1 MINIFRNLIMIFTGG
16 LLLAGCS
23 LPADPP
29 AEQTL
34 GLALAGTIQQP
45 VGHLDPP
52 TTTKAAE
59 PKKPT
64 SEELEAA
71 EDAKMERR
79 IRSMAHYAAGVAH
92 RERGEHKEAAEEFF
106 QAALIDPA
114 NEKVVMEV
122 VQFLVVSRQK
132 EKLFQLLIKATKDP
146 AAPANIHALLAA
158 AYLERK
164 KPELAKVAAEN
175 AIRKAPKLIVGYKSL
190 IQAYRQ
196 EAKNGANR
204 TGQIRKTLERAMT
217 QTDVPAPYQVELALM
232 LLGYLELDKKATDE
246 LKPKINKLLDE
257 AWADKPKQP
266 LLLENLARAYRGN
279 GIHDKAATVMESLL
293 KILPNNPAVL
303 LETARGHALAGK
315 MDQAKIHLE
324 ALIKKFPKNWQ
335 GHQLRAAIAMDQDE
349 YSLAVKHYRE
359 AIKIRPRM
367 ETIYYD
373 LVSALLSDEKPDDAA
388 EELQKAKN
396 RFQPNFQQAYF
407 TAMIHLQKDEYAQA
421 HKHLL
426 EAEETAKKAD
436 PDRLTHFLYFQ
447 LGSTAERAANFKD
460 AEKYF
465 RKSISIKPDYATA
478 LNYLG
483 YMWADRNENLV
494 EAKKFIGLALVEQ
507 PENPA
512 FLDSMAWVIFREGDF
527 REALRWQLKALKFS
541 KEDDP
546 ELFLHLG
553 EIYHAL
559 KKGAKAREYLNKAL
573 AIKDVDPDIKAKIEA
588 KFKLLD
594 AER

>member
-1 MINIFRNLIMIFTGG
+1 MVFMGG
-16 LLLAGCS
+16 LFLAGCA

-29 AEQTL
+29 IEETL
-34 GLALAGTIQQP
+34 GPALAGAGQQL
-45 VGHLDPP
+45 VANLNPP
-52 TTTKAAE
+52 ATLKPDK

-64 SEELEAA
+64 PEELEAA

-79 IRSMAHYAAGVAH
+79 IRAMAHYAAGVAH
-92 RERGEHKEAAEEFF
+92 RERGEGKEAVEEFY
-106 QAALIDPA
+106 QAALADPT

-122 VQFLVVSRQK
+122 VQFLILSRQK
-132 EKLFQLLIKATKDP
+132 DKLFQLLIKTTKDP
-146 AAPANIHALLAA
+146 EAPANLHALLAA
-158 AYLERK
+158 NYLERK

-175 AIRKAPKLIVGYKSL
+175 AIRKGPKLIVGYRSL
-190 IQAYRQ
+190 VQIYRQ
-196 EAKNGANR
+196 EAKNGAKRNAH
-204 TGQIRKTLERAMT
+204 IRKVLDRAMT
-217 QTDVPAPYQVELALM
+217 QTDVPAPYQVDLALM
-232 LLGYLELDKKATDE
+232 LLGYVEFDKMAADE
-246 LKPKINKLLDE
+246 LRPKISKLLDE

-279 GIHDKAATVMESLL
+279 GTHEKAAAVMESLL
-293 KILPNNPAVL
+293 KMLPNNPAVL
-303 LETARGHALAGK
+303 LETARGHAMAGK
-315 MDQAKIHLE
+315 MDPAKIHLD

-367 ETIYYD
+367 ESIYYD

-388 EELQKAKN
+388 KELQAAKK

-407 TAMIHLQKDEYAQA
+407 TAMIHLQKDEYAKA

-447 LGSTAERAANFKD
+447 LGSTAERAANYKD

-465 RKSISIKPDYATA
+465 RKSIAIKPDYATA

-494 EAKKFIGLALVEQ
+494 EAKKFIGLALKEQ
-507 PENPA
+507 PDNPA
-512 FLDSMAWVIFREGDF
+512 FLDSMAWVIFREGNF
-527 REALRWQLKALKFS
+527 KEALRWQLKALKHA

-553 EIYHAL
+553 EMYHAL
-559 KKGAKAREYLNKAL
+559 KNEAKAREFLNKAL
-573 AIKDVDPDIKAKIEA
+573 GVKDVEADMKAKIEA
-588 KFKLLD
+588 KIKALSVD
-594 AER
+594 K

>member
-1 MINIFRNLIMIFTGG
+1 MVVVGG
-16 LLLAGCS
+16 LLHAGCA

-29 AEQTL
+29 VEETL
-34 GLALAGTIQQP
+34 GRALTGASQQP
-45 VGHLDPP
+45 VANLDSPATSKP
-52 TTTKAAE
+52 DK

-64 SEELEAA
+64 PKEVE

-79 IRSMAHYAAGVAH
+79 IRAMAHYAAGVAH
-92 RERGEHKEAAEEFF
+92 RERGERKEASEEFYL
-106 QAALIDPA
+106 AALADPT

-122 VQFLVVSRQK
+122 VQFLILSRQK
-132 EKLFQLLIKATKDP
+132 DKLFQLLIKATKDTD
-146 AAPANIHALLAA
+146 APANLHALLAA

-164 KPELAKVAAEN
+164 KPELAKVASEN
-175 AIRKAPKLIVGYKSL
+175 AIRKGPKLIVGYKSL
-190 IQAYRQ
+190 VQIYRQ
-196 EAKNGANR
+196 EVKAGAKR
-204 TGQIRKTLERAMT
+204 TKQIREVLDRAMT
-217 QTDVPAPYQVELALM
+217 QTDVPAPYQVELAIM
-232 LLGYLELDKKATDE
+232 LLGYLELDKKAVDE
-246 LKPKINKLLDE
+246 LKPKISKLLDE

-266 LLLENLARAYRGN
+266 ILLENLARAYRGN
-279 GIHDKAATVMESLL
+279 GIHDKAALVMESLL
-293 KILPNNPAVL
+293 KLLPNNPAVL

-315 MDQAKIHLE
+315 MDQAKIHLD

-359 AIKIRPRM
+359 AIKIRPRL
-367 ETIYYD
+367 EQVYYD
-373 LVSALLSDEKPDDAA
+373 LISALLSDDKPDDAA
-388 EELQKAKN
+388 EELQKAKD

-407 TAMIHLQKDEYAQA
+407 KAMIHLQKDEFAEA

-426 EAEETAKKAD
+426 EAEEVAKKSD

-447 LGSTAERAANFKD
+447 LGSTAERAAKYKD

-465 RKSISIKPDYATA
+465 RKSIAIKPDYATA

-483 YMWADRNENLV
+483 YMWADRNENLI
-494 EAKKFIGLALVEQ
+494 EAKKFIGLALKEQ

-512 FLDSMAWVIFREGDF
+512 FLDSMAWVFFREGDHK
-527 REALRWQLKALKFS
+527 EALRWQLKALKHA

-546 ELFLHLG
+546 EIFLHLG

-559 KKGAKAREYLNKAL
+559 NNNAKAREYLNKAL
-573 AIKDVDPDIKAKIEA
+573 TIKDIDAGIKTKIEA
-588 KFKLLD
+588 KIKDLD
-594 AER
+594 SKE